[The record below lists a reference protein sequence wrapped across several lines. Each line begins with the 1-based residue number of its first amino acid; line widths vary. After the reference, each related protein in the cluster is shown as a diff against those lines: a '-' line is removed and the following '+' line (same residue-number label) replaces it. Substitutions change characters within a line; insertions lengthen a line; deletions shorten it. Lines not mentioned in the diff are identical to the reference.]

1 MGDDLGHRLRTRV
14 LTLLLRGLSATWRFR
29 ETVPPECAPVLDGR
43 ARGVV
48 AFWHGKMLPVWYR
61 FRGPRTG
68 ALVSMSRDGALLAD
82 YLKRGLG
89 YGRVIRGSSSRSGGE
104 ALREMV
110 ELLGERTCLIT
121 PDGPRGPL
129 HRAKPGA
136 LIAASRAGVP
146 VVLAGWECRRV
157 TVLRSWDRMEIP
169 HPFARIDIR
178 YCIFDGVIAV
188 SEADAATGA
197 DDAAISSAGAAT
209 GPNDAAISDAGAARG
224 AGDAAASDAGA
235 ARGAGDAAASDAG
248 AARGAGDAAASDAGA
263 ARGDG
268 DVAVSGAVAARGAGD
283 AATSDAGAARGAGDA
298 ATSDAGAATGD
309 SDAVASSTEAATGAD
324 DTTMSSAGALTG
336 DRGAAVSG
344 TGVATDAGGAAMS
357 DTEAATDAGDLRD
370 EQSQF
375 DAAPGDTFAEA
386 RAPWIGPDVLERF
399 DRALDALNGPQ
410 LSAGAAPA
418 DAASSRGSR
427 RT

>member
-1 MGDDLGHRLRTRV
+1 MGDDLGHRLRARM
-14 LTLLLRGLSATWRFR
+14 LTLLLRVLSATWRFR
-29 ETVPPECAPVLDGR
+29 ETIPPECAPVLDGR

-61 FRGPRTG
+61 FRGPRAG

-82 YLKRGLG
+82 YLERGLG
-89 YGRVIRGSSSRSGGE
+89 YGEVIRGSSSRSGGE

-146 VVLAGWECRRV
+146 LVLAGWECRRV

-178 YCIFDGVIAV
+178 YCIFDGNTTVTKTDAATGTGGTAV
-188 SEADAATGA
+188 SNAEAAASAGDTAISGADAATGASGTVVSNAEAAASADDTAISGADAATGA
-197 DDAAISSAGAAT
+197 DDTGGPNADVATGSGDTAISKADAAT
-209 GPNDAAISDAGAARG
+209 G
-224 AGDAAASDAGA
+224 
-235 ARGAGDAAASDAG
+235 
-248 AARGAGDAAASDAGA
+248 
-263 ARGDG
+263 
-268 DVAVSGAVAARGAGD
+268 
-283 AATSDAGAARGAGDA
+283 
-298 ATSDAGAATGD
+298 
-309 SDAVASSTEAATGAD
+309 
-324 DTTMSSAGALTG
+324 
-336 DRGAAVSG
+336 
-344 TGVATDAGGAAMS
+344 TDNF
-357 DTEAATDAGDLRD
+357 RD

-375 DAAPGDTFAEA
+375 DAVPGDTFAGA
-386 RAPWIGPDVLERF
+386 RAVWIGPDVLERF
-399 DRALDALNGPQ
+399 DRTLDALNGPR
-410 LSAGAAPA
+410 LSAGGARG

-427 RT
+427 RI